1 MRQAIFL
8 VFIFLWGCADASR
21 PVVPEPVAYPVRSCE
36 TTLTFGQEASI
47 AGDFTNWESIALV
60 ENAGIFSW
68 NGTLEPGTY
77 AYRFEVNGNPE
88 TTPKDVLARW
98 HDGAEVRALHVT
110 DCEVPAWEFQDIRFE
125 GGTIYAK
132 AVFQSAAKTR
142 EKLDA
147 ASVKITASGQ
157 PVPAASVS
165 VNADIGE
172 VVVQYIP
179 EQMGKYSLRI
189 SGADRAGVAA
199 ENNDTWLP
207 VWAEEKPFKWQ
218 DGVMYLAFTD
228 RFRSAR
234 GMRPEKPTNE
244 LADIASFM
252 GGDFAGVTEAI
263 REGYFNEMGVNV
275 LWLSP
280 VYENPTGAYAGVS
293 GDLYTG
299 YHGYWPLDPLGAE
312 SAYGGDEDL
321 HELIEA
327 AHDKGIRVLFDIVL
341 NHVHEDHV
349 YCDEN
354 PSWCQSTCVC
364 GTQNCA
370 WDDRPL
376 DCQFAPYLPDL
387 NYRNAE
393 LHDRVL
399 EDVLG
404 LMEKFDVD
412 GLRIDAAKHMD
423 HVIMRSLRLQ
433 LNAREQSGIAPFYL
447 VGETFT
453 GDRGLIMDYVADF
466 ELHGQFDFPLYY
478 AIRGA
483 FASGNQGFLALE
495 QAAAAGQRA
504 YGKYYTWM
512 SPFLGNHDIPRFTT
526 EAAGNG
532 QGPFGSTPDLM
543 AAGPADT
550 ITEWNLINRA
560 SMAFAFVLTQPG
572 VPLIYY
578 GDEVGLAGD
587 QDPDN
592 RRFMPEVLNAN
603 QKELLRRVQELGQ
616 ARQQIAALRGSERK
630 ELWVD
635 ESVYVYARS
644 EGNEVAFVA
653 MNKGESTRTIDVTIP
668 SAYGLAGK
676 SIRVLNRDGLET
688 TIVDGKMRLELNSW
702 EYRIMVPVTE

>member
-1 MRQAIFL
+1 MRKAFL
-8 VFIFLWGCADASR
+8 PLLFVIWGCAEANG
-21 PVVPEPVAYPVRSCE
+21 PQIPEVVSYPVRSCE
-36 TTLTFGQEASI
+36 TTLTYSQAASV
-47 AGDFTNWESIALV
+47 AGDFTDWESV
-60 ENAGIFSW
+60 ELMETDGQWSW
-68 NGTLEPGTY
+68 KGVLAPGTY
-77 AYRFEVNGNPE
+77 AYRFEINGSPE
-88 TTPKDVLARW
+88 TTPEDVLTRW
-98 HDGAEVRALHVT
+98 QDGAEVRALEVT
-110 DCEVPAWEFQDIRFE
+110 DCELPAWDFEEIRSE
-125 GGTIYAK
+125 SGTIYAK
-132 AVFQSAAKTR
+132 AVFQSGAKTR
-142 EKLDA
+142 EKLDVS
-147 ASVKITASGQ
+147 SVKVTAGGQ
-157 PVPAASVS
+157 DVPASSVT
-165 VNADIGE
+165 VNAENGE

-179 EQMGKYSLRI
+179 AEPGKYSLRI
-189 SGADRAGVAA
+189 SGTDRAGVAA
-199 ENNDTWLP
+199 ENNNAWLP

-228 RFRSAR
+228 RFRAAR

-244 LADIASFM
+244 LAEIASFM

-263 REGYFNEMGVNV
+263 RDGYFTEMGVNI

-280 VYENPTGAYAGVS
+280 VYENPTGAYTGVT
-293 GDLYTG
+293 GDLFTG
-299 YHGYWPLDPLGAE
+299 YHGYWPIDPLATE
-312 SAYGGDEDL
+312 TNYGGDEDL
-321 HELIEA
+321 HELIQA
-327 AHDKGIRVLFDIVL
+327 AHDAGIRVLFDIVL

-354 PSWCQSTCVC
+354 PSWCETTCVC
-364 GTQNCA
+364 GTQGCG

-387 NYRNAE
+387 NYRNAD

-423 HVIMRSLRLQ
+423 HVIMRSLRQQ
-433 LNAREQSGIAPFYL
+433 LNAREESGIAPFYL

-453 GDRGLIMDYVADF
+453 GDRGLIMNYVADY

-532 QGPFGSTPDLM
+532 QGSFGSTPDLM

-592 RRFMPEVLNAN
+592 RRFMPDVLNAN

-616 ARQQIAALRGSERK
+616 ARQQIPALRGSERK

-635 ESVYVYARS
+635 ESAYVYVRS
-644 EGNEVAFVA
+644 EGNQVAIVA
-653 MNKGESTRTIDVTIP
+653 MNRGDSTRTLDVTVP
-668 SAYGLAGK
+668 SAYGLSGK
-676 SIRVLNRDGLET
+676 TMRVWNRDGLES
-688 TIVDGKMRLELNSW
+688 TIVDGKIRIELNSW